1 MNRTGLVYYNGILAG
16 ELIRRDNEYVF
27 IYDPDYLADASMPPV
42 ALCFP
47 KNRKEYRSTALF
59 PFFYGLLAEGAN
71 KRLQCTLLK
80 IDENDSFTRLLKT
93 ANEATIGAIIV
104 KEKK

>member
-16 ELIRRDNEYVF
+16 ELVRRDTEYVF
-27 IYDPDYLADASMPPV
+27 IYDPDYLADSSMPPV

-47 KNRKEYRSTALF
+47 KSRKEYRSPALF
-59 PFFYGLLAEGAN
+59 PFFHGLLAEGAN
-71 KRLQCTLLK
+71 KQIQCSLLK

-93 ANEATIGAIIV
+93 ADETTIGAITV

>member
-1 MNRTGLVYYNGILAG
+1 MNRAGLVYYNGIPAG
-16 ELIRRDNEYVF
+16 ELMQEDKEYVF
-27 IYDPDYLADASMPPV
+27 TYDPGYLTDSSMPPV

-47 KNRKEYRSTALF
+47 KSRKEYRSAVLF

-71 KRLQCTLLK
+71 KQLQCTLLK

-93 ANEATIGAIIV
+93 ADEATIGAITV
-104 KEKK
+104 KEKI

>member
-1 MNRTGLVYYNGILAG
+1 MNRTGLVYYNSILAG
-16 ELIRRDNEYVF
+16 ELIRQDKEYVF
-27 IYDPDYLADASMPPV
+27 IYDPDYFADPSKPAV

-71 KRLQCTLLK
+71 KQLQCTLLK

-93 ANEATIGAIIV
+93 AEEATIGAITI
-104 KEKK
+104 KEKI